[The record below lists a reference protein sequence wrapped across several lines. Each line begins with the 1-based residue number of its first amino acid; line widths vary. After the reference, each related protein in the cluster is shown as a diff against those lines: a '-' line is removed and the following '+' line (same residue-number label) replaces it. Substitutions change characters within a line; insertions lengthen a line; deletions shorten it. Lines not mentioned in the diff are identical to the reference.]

1 VTRPRLLS
9 LNHFQKTTSSFMT
22 ADLSFALAARSKI
35 WTVLDWA
42 LSAMTCLDQCMIAL
56 SALIGLWM
64 TSLFFLRSTIMT
76 CGLSSSLSFCRTQ
89 TNWSDSNVYRDKG
102 QCHSKSVIDD
112 FGAGSVL
119 LTQELKPIDVGCG
132 IVSVNVRWLYQIS
145 RP

>member
-1 VTRPRLLS
+1 
-9 LNHFQKTTSSFMT
+9 MT

-64 TSLFFLRSTIMT
+64 TSLFFLRSIIMT

-89 TNWSDSNVYRDKG
+89 TNWSDSNVCRIK
-102 QCHSKSVIDD
+102 
-112 FGAGSVL
+112 
-119 LTQELKPIDVGCG
+119 
-132 IVSVNVRWLYQIS
+132 VSAIQICNRWLWDGECITYT
-145 RP
+145 RVEAN